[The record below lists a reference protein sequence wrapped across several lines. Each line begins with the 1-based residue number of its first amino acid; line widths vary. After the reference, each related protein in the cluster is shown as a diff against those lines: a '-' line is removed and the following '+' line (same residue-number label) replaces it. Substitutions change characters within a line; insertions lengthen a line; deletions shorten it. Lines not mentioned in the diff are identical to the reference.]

1 MSSTCSVPASATV
14 NRALPSHP
22 AAISAS
28 DNRASKQNDNTQ
40 STGGGISY
48 EGRLSLVDPSAAAA
62 LHPSA
67 MDFDQAVVLRRIKAE
82 CDMLDFQSIH
92 HHNHKDNFM
101 GVDMSSLP
109 LYSAGFSPN
118 HPANGP
124 IDGAQTHQTSAGM
137 DRIKTPEYPST
148 PIRQQLTTA
157 NGMMTDPS
165 GSNTRHQNDSG
176 ISPGSTGAA
185 GSTNSSNDTK
195 KRNGLSESC
204 GEDAT
209 AGSVPSGSPYS
220 DHYSGD
226 ERRMLLTPTEEDD
239 DDMMDGADDDDD
251 DLLDEES
258 SSRGA
263 GSDVVGEA
271 LSRLERALMTQTGA
285 SGIMMTEGSS
295 IPGMGGS
302 VYQCN
307 MCSYSATSR
316 FHFQAHLNS
325 HFDVKCTHC
334 DFTARTEGK
343 LRAHIR
349 NAHSDVAGKQKIN
362 LKNSIEMDTNDPLLC
377 IEKCR
382 TRRGNGQ
389 F

>member
-1 MSSTCSVPASATV
+1 MSSACSVPAVTV
-14 NRALPSHP
+14 AVNQHSLPSHSSVSSSESRKANGESSHP
-22 AAISAS
+22 GAS
-28 DNRASKQNDNTQ
+28 VLA
-40 STGGGISY
+40 GISY
-48 EGRLSLVDPSAAAA
+48 EGRLSLLGPASHPS
-62 LHPSA
+62 HSSA
-67 MDFDQAVVLRRIKAE
+67 MDFDQTVVLRRIKAE
-82 CDMLDFQSIH
+82 CDMLDFQSI
-92 HHNHKDNFM
+92 HKDNFM

-118 HPANGP
+118 HAANSAAGLFSS
-124 IDGAQTHQTSAGM
+124 GQTQQAPPLE
-137 DRIKTPEYPST
+137 RIKTPEYPLT
-148 PIRQQLTTA
+148 PIRQQQTA
-157 NGMMTDPS
+157 GGMMDAS
-165 GSNTRHQNDSG
+165 GSSIRQQNDSG

-185 GSTNSSNDTK
+185 GSAAGSTNSGDETTK
-195 KRNGLSESC
+195 KRNGHSESC
-204 GEDAT
+204 GEDPAV
-209 AGSVPSGSPYS
+209 GSAASGSPYS

-239 DDMMDGADDDDD
+239 DDMMDENDDDD

-271 LSRLERALMTQTGA
+271 LSRIERALMVQTG
-285 SGIMMTEGSS
+285 GIGGGEGSS
-295 IPGMGGS
+295 AGA

-349 NAHSDVAGKQKIN
+349 NAHSDVLGNCIFVV
-362 LKNSIEMDTNDPLLC
+362 SIRWDC
-377 IEKCR
+377 
-382 TRRGNGQ
+382 
-389 F
+389 

>member
-1 MSSTCSVPASATV
+1 MSSTCSVPAATL
-14 NRALPSHP
+14 NRSLQTHP
-22 AAISAS
+22 AAVS
-28 DNRASKQNDNTQ
+28 DNRSLKQNDQDNAH
-40 STGGGISY
+40 STDGGISY
-48 EGRLSLVDPSAAAA
+48 EGRLSLLDPTAAAS

-92 HHNHKDNFM
+92 HHKDNFL
-101 GVDMSSLP
+101 GVDMSTLP
-109 LYSAGFSPN
+109 LYSAGFSPS
-118 HPANGP
+118 HPATNGSAA
-124 IDGAQTHQTSAGM
+124 GLFSSVGQTQQASTIV
-137 DRIKTPEYPST
+137 DRSVIKTPEYPST
-148 PIRQQLTTA
+148 PIRQQSTTA
-157 NGMMTDPS
+157 NGMMMDPS
-165 GSNTRHQNDSG
+165 GSSARQQNDSG

-185 GSTNSSNDTK
+185 GSTNSSDDTTK
-195 KRNGLSESC
+195 KRNGHSESC
-204 GEDAT
+204 GEDPAV
-209 AGSVPSGSPYS
+209 GSAASGSPYS

-239 DDMMDGADDDDD
+239 DDMMDGPDDDDD
-251 DLLDEES
+251 DLLDEEG

-271 LSRLERALMTQTGA
+271 LSRLERALLAQS
-285 SGIMMTEGSS
+285 SGMGVGGVLTEGSS
-295 IPGMGGS
+295 MPAGA

-349 NAHSDVAGKQKIN
+349 NAHSDVAGKKQMKTFQFEN
-362 LKNSIEMDTNDPLLC
+362 LFHSLIL
-377 IEKCR
+377 
-382 TRRGNGQ
+382 
-389 F
+389 

>member
-1 MSSTCSVPASATV
+1 MSSTYSVPAATV
-14 NRALPSHP
+14 AVTQHSLPSHP
-22 AAISAS
+22 VT
-28 DNRASKQNDNTQ
+28 DNRKVNES
-40 STGGGISY
+40 SHTGAANRLAGISY
-48 EGRLSLVDPSAAAA
+48 EGRLSLLGPDSVS
-62 LHPSA
+62 HPSA

-82 CDMLDFQSIH
+82 CDMLDFGQSI
-92 HHNHKDNFM
+92 HKDNFM
-101 GVDMSSLP
+101 GVDMSTLP

-118 HPANGP
+118 HSANPTLFSSSG
-124 IDGAQTHQTSAGM
+124 QTQQATA
-137 DRIKTPEYPST
+137 DRMKTPEYPST
-148 PIRQQLTTA
+148 PVRQQQTTAGMIDASGNSIRQ
-157 NGMMTDPS
+157 
-165 GSNTRHQNDSG
+165 QNDSG

-185 GSTNSSNDTK
+185 GSAAGSTNSGDEMK
-195 KRNGLSESC
+195 KRNGHSESC
-204 GEDAT
+204 GEDPA
-209 AGSVPSGSPYS
+209 AGSAASGSPYS

-239 DDMMDGADDDDD
+239 DDMMDDDD

-258 SSRGA
+258 NSRGA

-271 LSRLERALMTQTGA
+271 LSRIERALMVQTG
-285 SGIMMTEGSS
+285 GIAGGEGSS
-295 IPGMGGS
+295 GGA

-349 NAHSDVAGKQKIN
+349 NAHSDVLGNYIN
-362 LKNSIEMDTNDPLLC
+362 NCLKKNLNVNVVATQFDRNG
-377 IEKCR
+377 R
-382 TRRGNGQ
+382 FGNG
-389 F
+389 

>member
-1 MSSTCSVPASATV
+1 MSSTCSVPASASA
-14 NRALPSHP
+14 NRSLQTHP
-22 AAISAS
+22 AAVS
-28 DNRASKQNDNTQ
+28 DNRSLKSNEQHDTH

-48 EGRLSLVDPSAAAA
+48 EGRLSLLDPTAAES

-101 GVDMSSLP
+101 GVDMSTLP
-109 LYSAGFSPN
+109 LYSSGFSPN
-118 HPANGP
+118 HPANGS
-124 IDGAQTHQTSAGM
+124 GAGLFSSVGQAQQASAIV
-137 DRIKTPEYPST
+137 DRSAIKTPEYPST
-148 PIRQQLTTA
+148 PIRQQPTTA
-157 NGMMTDPS
+157 NGMMMDPS
-165 GSNTRHQNDSG
+165 GSSGRQQNDSG

-185 GSTNSSNDTK
+185 GSTNSSDDTK
-195 KRNGLSESC
+195 KRNGHSESC
-204 GEDAT
+204 GEDPAV
-209 AGSVPSGSPYS
+209 GSAASGSPYS

-226 ERRMLLTPTEEDD
+226 ERRMLLTPTEEEDD

-251 DLLDEES
+251 LLDEEG

-271 LSRLERALMTQTGA
+271 LSRLERALLAQTG
-285 SGIMMTEGSS
+285 GMGGVTTEGSS
-295 IPGMGGS
+295 MPSGAL
-302 VYQCN
+302 YQCN
-307 MCSYSATSR
+307 MCSYSAASR

-349 NAHSDVAGKQKIN
+349 NAHSDVTGK
-362 LKNSIEMDTNDPLLC
+362 KNEFISKYFDDSNYSI
-377 IEKCR
+377 
-382 TRRGNGQ
+382 
-389 F
+389 

>member
-1 MSSTCSVPASATV
+1 MCFHHHPPFTMSSACSVPSATV
-14 NRALPSHP
+14 AVNRSLPSHSLSP
-22 AAISAS
+22 SG
-28 DNRASKQNDNTQ
+28 NRTALNESNHSEGVNGL
-40 STGGGISY
+40 TGLSY
-48 EGRLSLVDPSAAAA
+48 EGRLSLLGPSSGTSDPV
-62 LHPSA
+62 LHHHQSR
-67 MDFDQAVVLRRIKAE
+67 MEFDQTVVLRRIKAE
-82 CDMLDFQSIH
+82 CDILDFQSI
-92 HHNHKDNFM
+92 HKDNFM
-101 GVDMSSLP
+101 GVDMSTLP

-118 HPANGP
+118 HPANPAG
-124 IDGAQTHQTSAGM
+124 IFSSVQGQNQQESA
-137 DRIKTPEYPST
+137 EYPST
-148 PIRQQLTTA
+148 PVKQTQTINA
-157 NGMMTDPS
+157 P
-165 GSNTRHQNDSG
+165 HQNDSG

-185 GSTNSSNDTK
+185 GSAAGSTNSGDELK
-195 KRNGLSESC
+195 KRNGHSESG
-204 GEDAT
+204 GEDPA
-209 AGSVPSGSPYS
+209 AGSGVSGSPYS

-239 DDMMDGADDDDD
+239 DDLLDEDD

-271 LSRLERALMTQTGA
+271 LTRLERALMTQPG
-285 SGIMMTEGSS
+285 GIGSS
-295 IPGMGGS
+295 SNPDSSGA

-349 NAHSDVAGKQKIN
+349 NAHSDVIGKIFNMRFHQIFIQVTTII
-362 LKNSIEMDTNDPLLC
+362 NSILSFFHLFPS
-377 IEKCR
+377 I
-382 TRRGNGQ
+382 
-389 F
+389 